1 MKPIRILSLLPLIF
15 FALCCRPQP
24 VEVQQNSIAFTPDSL
39 IFEQQGG
46 EQTFFV
52 TASAP
57 GIALYSDQDWVTSI
71 EPPYCAQQEGSF
83 TVKVKP
89 NSTTAT
95 REGSVV
101 IKVGQTRTQL
111 PIRQPG
117 LDLEEVEIETP
128 DGYTLVWHDEFD
140 YDGLPASTDWKYQTG
155 DGGWGN
161 HELQDYVSGEY
172 NGVKIAE
179 VSDGTLKVWAKKL
192 DGKVRSVRLN
202 TRKSWTYGWIEASLK
217 LPKGK
222 GTWPAFWMMPSQFT
236 GWPKDGEI
244 DIMEEVGYHANYCS
258 SSIHCNRYN
267 NSGSTIEHAERY
279 IPTAQTEFHVYGL
292 EWTADYMTFYQ
303 DGKAIL
309 TYKNNGGGHDSWPF
323 YKPFYIILNL
333 AWGGD
338 WGGAQGVDESCL
350 PTAMEVDWVR
360 VFQNM

>member
-24 VEVQQNSIAFTPDSL
+24 VEVPQNSIAFTPDSL

-202 TRKSWTYGWIEASLK
+202 TRKS
-217 LPKGK
+217 
-222 GTWPAFWMMPSQFT
+222 
-236 GWPKDGEI
+236 
-244 DIMEEVGYHANYCS
+244 
-258 SSIHCNRYN
+258 
-267 NSGSTIEHAERY
+267 
-279 IPTAQTEFHVYGL
+279 
-292 EWTADYMTFYQ
+292 
-303 DGKAIL
+303 
-309 TYKNNGGGHDSWPF
+309 
-323 YKPFYIILNL
+323 
-333 AWGGD
+333 
-338 WGGAQGVDESCL
+338 
-350 PTAMEVDWVR
+350 
-360 VFQNM
+360 